1 MHSSIGCTLLFP
13 RLFKQKFAST
23 PYFLVQG
30 SLQGS
35 RPVSVSRL
43 PDSLSI
49 APVMN
54 TTMSFDELKM
64 PVIVNKKPRLPIHDH
79 WHLHRGPQR
88 HLRCSCKKI
97 FTARV
102 TVRHGPDNVIKQGNR
117 DITRDSR
124 RQNTVQQ
131 WSPTV
136 WAMARQFYFASRCA
150 LQRGIQYTNAVMVMV
165 VQRNR
170 DQVNLC

>member
-1 MHSSIGCTLLFP
+1 MHSSIGCTLFFS

-23 PYFLVQG
+23 PYFLV
-30 SLQGS
+30 QGS

-64 PVIVNKKPRLPIHDH
+64 PVIVNKKPRVPIHNH
-79 WHLHRGPQR
+79 WHLHRVPQR
-88 HLRCSCKKI
+88 HLRYSCKKI

-102 TVRHGPDNVIKQGNR
+102 TVRHGPDNVSKQGNR
-117 DITRDSR
+117 DITPPKYS
-124 RQNTVQQ
+124 T
-131 WSPTV
+131 
-136 WAMARQFYFASRCA
+136 A
-150 LQRGIQYTNAVMVMV
+150 LVSYSLGYGQAVLFCIQVRSLK
-165 VQRNR
+165 RNPVHQCSYGHGSLTKPR
-170 DQVNLC
+170 SS